1 MPTMMRLQ
9 RHGKKG
15 RPFYHIVIAD
25 GRAPRDGRF
34 IEKIGTYNPIPNPA
48 EIILNFEKALDW
60 LQRGAQPTDT
70 VRNIL
75 SFKGVLYKHHLIK
88 GLKKGALTEAEV
100 EVKFQAW
107 LKEKEAKI
115 EAKRSGLAEKSRAD
129 KKAAF
134 EAETKVKEAREAE
147 LAKRRADA
155 IEAQVKEAQVADEA
169 VTEVDASTE
178 EEMLTKE
185 AVAEKVEESSV
196 KEEVEVEV
204 EAEVK
209 EEEKVEEKKEDVKE
223 KAEKKVEEKEEE
235 KAEVKEENKKEA
247 EGEKKEKTEE
257 KEADEKKKDK
267 E

>member
-48 EIILNFEKALDW
+48 EIVLNFEKALDW

-75 SFKGVLYKHHLIK
+75 SFKGVMYKHHLIK

-115 EAKRSGLAEKSRAD
+115 EAKRSGLAEKSRAE

-155 IEAQVKEAQVADEA
+155 IEAQVKEAQVADET
-169 VTEVDASTE
+169 TEEEASTE

-185 AVAEKVEESSV
+185 AVAEKVEDSSV
-196 KEEVEVEV
+196 KEEEK

-209 EEEKVEEKKEDVKE
+209 EEKAKVE
-223 KAEKKVEEKEEE
+223 AEEKD
-235 KAEVKEENKKEA
+235 
-247 EGEKKEKTEE
+247 
-257 KEADEKKKDK
+257 ADEKKKDK